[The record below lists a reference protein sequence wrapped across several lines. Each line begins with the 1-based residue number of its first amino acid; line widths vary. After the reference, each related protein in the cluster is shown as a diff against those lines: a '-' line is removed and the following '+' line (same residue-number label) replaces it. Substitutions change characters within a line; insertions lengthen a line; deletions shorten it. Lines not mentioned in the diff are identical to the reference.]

1 MDGKPIDELS
11 REGLSVEFD
20 TSANPILSV
29 DVERYQKYLDDTDL
43 SEAEKAEFLQSL
55 WQVIVSFVE
64 LGFGV
69 HPLQEVCGK
78 DEGTC
83 SLSTDD
89 DSDAVSL
96 EHPKDNEDARVASR
110 EGGLE
115 LE

>member
-1 MDGKPIDELS
+1 MDGKLNDELG
-11 REGLSVEFD
+11 REGLNVEFD

-29 DVERYQKYLDDTDL
+29 DVERYQQYLDDTDL

-55 WQVIVSFVE
+55 WQVIISFVE

-78 DEGTC
+78 NTGTC

-96 EHPKDNEDARVASR
+96 ETPKDDEDARAANS